1 MCLLNYCSLVFVSS
15 FYSANRPSKNSNS
28 RYRRRRG
35 RSKTKNENTDM
46 TIAIISS
53 THHRV
58 LYGDGDVVLAGDG
71 GDGDG
76 GGALHL
82 QPQLARPQVGGLGL
96 VPAQGGVCNM
106 ETWSSHI

>member
-1 MCLLNYCSLVFVSS
+1 
-15 FYSANRPSKNSNS
+15 
-28 RYRRRRG
+28 
-35 RSKTKNENTDM
+35 M
-46 TIAIISS
+46 TIAIISR

-58 LYGDGDVVLAGDG
+58 LYGDGDVVLAGHG

-96 VPAQGGVCNM
+96 DPAQGGVCN
-106 ETWSSHI
+106 THTSSTHNFFKHTSQVFVFVTLQTDF

>member
-1 MCLLNYCSLVFVSS
+1 MVE
-15 FYSANRPSKNSNS
+15 AKQRT
-28 RYRRRRG
+28 R
-35 RSKTKNENTDM
+35 TQM
-46 TIAIISS
+46 TIAIISR

-58 LYGDGDVVLAGDG
+58 LYGDGDVVLAGHG

-96 VPAQGGVCNM
+96 DPAQGGVCN
-106 ETWSSHI
+106 THTSSTHN

>member
-1 MCLLNYCSLVFVSS
+1 
-15 FYSANRPSKNSNS
+15 
-28 RYRRRRG
+28 
-35 RSKTKNENTDM
+35 M

-58 LYGDGDVVLAGDG
+58 LYGDGDVVLAGHG

-96 VPAQGGVCNM
+96 DPAQGGVCNM
-106 ETWSSHI
+106 ETSSTHN